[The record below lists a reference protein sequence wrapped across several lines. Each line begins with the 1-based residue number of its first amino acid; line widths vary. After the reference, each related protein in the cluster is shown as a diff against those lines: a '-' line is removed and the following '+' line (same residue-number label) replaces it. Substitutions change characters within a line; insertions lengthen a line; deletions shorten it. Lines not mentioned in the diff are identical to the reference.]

1 VIFAVEKK
9 LPTSMVYRPSVLTTP
24 DLKNAVIVYEGKVY
38 QVLSDDGEFQF
49 NEVMQF
55 SSIERYA
62 AVAFLLPQNDNIF
75 QGC

>member
-1 VIFAVEKK
+1 MIFAVAKK
-9 LPTSMVYRPSVLTTP
+9 LPTRMYDTPSVLTTP

-55 SSIERYA
+55 SSIEREA
-62 AVAFLLPQNDNIF
+62 AVAFLLPQDDNIF
-75 QGC
+75 EGC

>member
-1 VIFAVEKK
+1 MIFAVEKK
-9 LPTSMVYRPSVLTTP
+9 LPRPMGFSPSVLTTP
-24 DLKNAVIVYEGKVY
+24 DLKNAVIVSKGKVY

-49 NEVMQF
+49 NEVMRF
-55 SSIERYA
+55 SSIDRRR